1 MSEIFFY
8 ACEFIF
14 NVVKVLVAFQLV
26 EKAGRPRWGS
36 AVSWVVKGITA
47 VVIGGL
53 SVLNCTMVEETFSNS
68 LLWTFTVIVAVV
80 TICLYKIKFLNGVS
94 IIYFFWVAVHLVD
107 FFLQAVAYYL
117 LVACKLPRQTFI
129 QQGNA
134 RGCYLLLFSLGVYLF
149 GKWLRKEFEIFRS
162 IKIRKL
168 VKVILIPIVTMILIY
183 FQRIYIYLISDDYM
197 TSWMFFWLLLIMLVS
212 IGVLYIQKNKAAERD
227 KIMQMKV
234 QLLENNYDH
243 ATKMYKEKATLLH
256 DEKHHI
262 RTIQEFLERGD
273 TAAAIKYAGEM
284 TEKLERSGNRVWSK
298 HSLVDMML
306 NMKIQ
311 EAEKNHVRMDVSFDD
326 MEGLILKEMDICTL
340 LSNALD
346 NAIEANQKITDIEE
360 RWIKVYGERKGQMW
374 VFNATNPIG
383 EEVVFEGD
391 RIVTSKK
398 DKNMHGFG
406 LTSIRRVV
414 ENYDGAMS
422 ANVKEGTFTLTF
434 FVRGFE

>member
-1 MSEIFFY
+1 
-8 ACEFIF
+8 
-14 NVVKVLVAFQLV
+14 
-26 EKAGRPRWGS
+26 
-36 AVSWVVKGITA
+36 
-47 VVIGGL
+47 
-53 SVLNCTMVEETFSNS
+53 
-68 LLWTFTVIVAVV
+68 
-80 TICLYKIKFLNGVS
+80 
-94 IIYFFWVAVHLVD
+94 
-107 FFLQAVAYYL
+107 
-117 LVACKLPRQTFI
+117 
-129 QQGNA
+129 
-134 RGCYLLLFSLGVYLF
+134 
-149 GKWLRKEFEIFRS
+149 
-162 IKIRKL
+162 
-168 VKVILIPIVTMILIY
+168 
-183 FQRIYIYLISDDYM
+183 M
-197 TSWMFFWLLLIMLVS
+197 TSWIFFWLLLIMLIS

-227 KIMQMKV
+227 KIMQLKV

-262 RTIQEFLERGD
+262 RTIQELLERGD

-311 EAEKNHVRMDVSFDD
+311 EAEKNHIRMDVSFDD

-422 ANVKEGTFTLTF
+422 TNVKEGTFTLTF